1 MGTPVSALGGGV
13 GSERW
18 AQGVEV
24 SLLVLSCPCPPGW
37 HGVLCPLRS
46 PEPTPL
52 LPPFP
57 EATSLRV
64 PGSSETPGFS
74 VVPALWE
81 AAVTGAGVGRTVG
94 SGRASGLPSPLTHS
108 AASVDF
114 SIASPLGF
122 LLPAL
127 PSPSSY
133 LLLLLLRGW
142 GGLVGEGILHLVWS
156 RRGSWEGSEPRA
168 PQLSPVGWKVRT
180 PPHLASF
187 APSCQAQHGPVLLHC
202 IPLVPQPRP
211 TQPGVGRR
219 HLRGGQ
225 GSPVGPWDR
234 GGVQPALMAPRDRAL
249 GNWSRR

>member
-13 GSERW
+13 GSECW

-81 AAVTGAGVGRTVG
+81 AAVTGAGVGRTAG

-114 SIASPLGF
+114 SIASPL
-122 LLPAL
+122 ASSSL
-127 PSPSSY
+127 PSPPLPPTSSSSSSGDGGAWWGKESCIWYGVGGGPGRDQSPGRPSSRLWAGRSGLRPTWPVSPPRARLSMGLFCFTAY
-133 LLLLLLRGW
+133 LSFHSPGQLSQEW
-142 GGLVGEGILHLVWS
+142 GGD
-156 RRGSWEGSEPRA
+156 
-168 PQLSPVGWKVRT
+168 T
-180 PPHLASF
+180 
-187 APSCQAQHGPVLLHC
+187 
-202 IPLVPQPRP
+202 
-211 TQPGVGRR
+211 
-219 HLRGGQ
+219 
-225 GSPVGPWDR
+225 
-234 GGVQPALMAPRDRAL
+234 
-249 GNWSRR
+249 

>member
-1 MGTPVSALGGGV
+1 MCFGMSVNKTGLWLGLFSGPRVVGGGSDWSR
-13 GSERW
+13 GG
-18 AQGVEV
+18 QNCGVRPGFRPAF
-24 SLLVLSCPCPPGW
+24 SSDPLSC
-37 HGVLCPLRS
+37 LC
-46 PEPTPL
+46 
-52 LPPFP
+52 
-57 EATSLRV
+57 
-64 PGSSETPGFS
+64 
-74 VVPALWE
+74 
-81 AAVTGAGVGRTVG
+81 
-94 SGRASGLPSPLTHS
+94 GL
-108 AASVDF
+108 

-127 PSPSSY
+127 PSPPFFFLWPPLPPTSY
-133 LLLLLLRGW
+133 LLLLLLLRGL
-142 GGLVGEGILHLVWS
+142 GGPVGEGILHLVWS
-156 RRGSWEGSEPRA
+156 RWGSWEGSEPRT

-187 APSCQAQHGPVLLHC
+187 DPSCQAQHGPVLLHC

-225 GSPVGPWDR
+225 RSPVGLWDQ

>member
-1 MGTPVSALGGGV
+1 MGTPVSALRGGV

-57 EATSLRV
+57 EAMSLRV
-64 PGSSETPGFS
+64 PGSLETRGFS

-81 AAVTGAGVGRTVG
+81 EAVTGARVGRTAG
-94 SGRASGLPSPLTHS
+94 SGRASGLSPLTHS

-127 PSPSSY
+127 PSPPFFFLWPPLPPTSSSSGDGGAWWGKESCIWYGVGGGPGRGQSPGHPSSRLWAGRSGLRPTWPVSPPRARLSMGLFCFTAY
-133 LLLLLLRGW
+133 LSFHSPGQLSQEW
-142 GGLVGEGILHLVWS
+142 GGD
-156 RRGSWEGSEPRA
+156 
-168 PQLSPVGWKVRT
+168 T
-180 PPHLASF
+180 
-187 APSCQAQHGPVLLHC
+187 
-202 IPLVPQPRP
+202 
-211 TQPGVGRR
+211 
-219 HLRGGQ
+219 
-225 GSPVGPWDR
+225 
-234 GGVQPALMAPRDRAL
+234 
-249 GNWSRR
+249 